1 MAGSSTGHGPA
12 PLDAHLHARASLT
25 RSPPPTASPIFQP
38 MHDLPLITIL
48 AVGFTAAWLL
58 GLLARRLGLSPI
70 VGYLLA
76 GMLVGEHTPG
86 FRADPKLAHELAE
99 IGVILLMFGVGL
111 HFHLK
116 DLLAVRG
123 VAIPGAIGQSVVA
136 TLAAMAVFSWL
147 GLPLKSGAVI
157 GMAMAVASTVVLM
170 RVLMDAD
177 VLNSTQGHVAVGW
190 LIVED
195 IFTVVL
201 LVIIPILGTT
211 DATTTTQAAPGN
223 LWVTLGIA
231 MLKLA
236 ALVAI
241 VIVGGS
247 RVIPWVLDRVARLR
261 SRELFTLT
269 VLVFSIAIAAGSYAF
284 FGASMAL
291 GAFLAG
297 MAVAQSPTSHQA
309 AADAL
314 PMRDAF
320 AVLFFVSV
328 GMLFDPNFIVEQPV
342 MLLLALGII
351 LIIKPL
357 TALVIVAMLKY
368 SARTALTVAIGL
380 AQIGEFSFI
389 LSDMAAKHNL
399 MGALGH
405 NVLVAS
411 AIVSISLNPMLFR
424 SLGRIEA
431 WLRRHPRLWNLLNG
445 PAERRAAA
453 LNKDAVQHIAAAA
466 PARRA
471 IVVGFGPVGRSVDQ
485 LLKEAG
491 LSTVIVDLNMD
502 TIAELNAAGTPAI
515 FGDASSEQV
524 LEQAGIRTA
533 AYLVLTLPHSFDR
546 IAVVSTAR
554 GLNPTL
560 RILVRARYLNERT
573 HLEQAGATAA
583 VFEEAEAAV
592 GLARLVLADTGAHG
606 EAIER
611 QVRDLRFR
619 LIVENMSGLR
629 SRTIRAVMIPWTRVR
644 RLSTAARRDEVLRQ
658 IAAQRFTRWPVID
671 PASGKVKGY
680 LQAKDL
686 IGLAAHDDDWLRNLR
701 PLRSLRPDADVA
713 STLTRM
719 QDEGDAICV
728 VEEEGTP
735 VGLVT
740 LEDILEQLVGRIE
753 DEYPHQDGTTLTGA
767 LNTGG
772 VLLSLA
778 SESREAAIAELA
790 HAIRPEHLPTG
801 ADVARLA
808 LDREAELST
817 DLGSGVAVPH
827 ARCPGLK
834 SPIVVLGRRLDGIPS
849 WSQSGEPVRLIF
861 LLVTPLERSDLQ
873 LSLLSQIARVVRS
886 ADNRAALLNAESPQ
900 AVLDLIAT
908 ASMPDAAAK

>member
-1 MAGSSTGHGPA
+1 
-12 PLDAHLHARASLT
+12 
-25 RSPPPTASPIFQP
+25 
-38 MHDLPLITIL
+38 MHEMPLIAIL

-58 GLLARRLGLSPI
+58 GLLAQRFGLSPI

-76 GMLVGEHTPG
+76 GVLVGEHTPG

-111 HFHLK
+111 HFHVK
-116 DLLAVRG
+116 DLLAVKG

-445 PAERRAAA
+445 AAERRAAA

-502 TIAELNAAGTPAI
+502 TIAELNAAGADAI
-515 FGDASSEQV
+515 FGNASADTV
-524 LEQAGIRTA
+524 LEQAGIRGA
-533 AYLVLTLPHSFDR
+533 SYLVLTLPHSTDR
-546 IAVVSTAR
+546 AAVVGVAR
-554 GLNPTL
+554 RLNPQL
-560 RILVRARYLNERT
+560 RILVRARYLRERAD
-573 HLEQAGATAA
+573 LEQAGATAA

-592 GLARLVLADTGAHG
+592 GLARLVLADTGAHS
-606 EAIER
+606 ETIEK
-611 QVRDLRFR
+611 QVRELRFR

-629 SRTIRAVMIPWTRVR
+629 SRSIRAVMIPWTRVR
-644 RLSTAARRDEVLRQ
+644 RLSTSTSRDEVLKQ
-658 IAAQRFTRWPVID
+658 IAAHRFTRWPVVD
-671 PASGKVKGY
+671 AATGRVAGY
-680 LQAKDL
+680 LLTKDL
-686 IGLAAHDDDWLRNLR
+686 IGQAANDDDWLRNVR
-701 PLRSLRPDADVA
+701 PLRALRPDADVA
-713 STLTRM
+713 STLTLM
-719 QDEGDAICV
+719 QDEGESICV
-728 VEEEGTP
+728 VEEEGVP
-735 VGLVT
+735 VGMVT
-740 LEDILEQLVGRIE
+740 LEDILEQVVGRIE
-753 DEYPHQDGTTLTGA
+753 DEYPHQENVT
-767 LNTGG
+767 
-772 VLLSLA
+772 LA
-778 SESREAAIAELA
+778 SALQAGGIRMSLIANTRDEVISELA
-790 HAIRPEHLPTG
+790 RLIRPERLPPG
-801 ADVARLA
+801 VDAARLA
-808 LDREAELST
+808 LEREAELST
-817 DLGSGVAVPH
+817 DLGAGVAVPH
-827 ARCPGLK
+827 ARCPGLMT
-834 SPIVVLGRRLDGIPS
+834 PIVVFGRNHAGVPFS
-849 WSQSGEPVRLIF
+849 SQSGEPVRLVF
-861 LLVTPLERSDLQ
+861 LLVTPLERSDMQ

-886 ADNRAALLNAESPQ
+886 TDNRAALLAAESPDD
-900 AVLDLIAT
+900 VLSLIGG
-908 ASMPDAAAK
+908 SQSPESKAAPPVDPVH